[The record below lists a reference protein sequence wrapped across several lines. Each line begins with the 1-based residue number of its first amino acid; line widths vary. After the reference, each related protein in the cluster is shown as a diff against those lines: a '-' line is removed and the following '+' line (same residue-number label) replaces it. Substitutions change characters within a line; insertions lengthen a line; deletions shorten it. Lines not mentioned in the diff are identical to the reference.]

1 MVEKSITSPRNVI
14 DLASYRQV
22 LANGK
27 VSSMS
32 ARLCR
37 HCGAPLLD
45 GENDDDC
52 SSAFNLASRS
62 AAARDVASDSCRLR
76 NGRV

>member
-1 MVEKSITSPRNVI
+1 MVEESITPIRNVI

-27 VSSMS
+27 ASSMS
-32 ARLCR
+32 ARMCR

-52 SSAFNLASRS
+52 STAFSTAAPRPRDRSR
-62 AAARDVASDSCRLR
+62 RIRID
-76 NGRV
+76 

>member
-1 MVEKSITSPRNVI
+1 MVEKHITTPRNVI
-14 DLASYRQV
+14 ELAHYRQAV
-22 LANGK
+22 TSGK
-27 VSSMS
+27 ASSMS

-52 SSAFNLASRS
+52 STAFSTAAPRPRERSR
-62 AAARDVASDSCRLR
+62 RIRLD
-76 NGRV
+76 

>member
-1 MVEKSITSPRNVI
+1 MVEKRITTPRNVI

-27 VSSMS
+27 ASSMS

-52 SSAFNLASRS
+52 STAFN
-62 AAARDVASDSCRLR
+62 AATPRLR
-76 NGRV
+76 ETSRRIRAD

>member
-1 MVEKSITSPRNVI
+1 MVEKRKTTPRNVI

-27 VSSMS
+27 ASSMS
-32 ARLCR
+32 AWLCR

-52 SSAFNLASRS
+52 STAFNI
-62 AAARDVASDSCRLR
+62 AAQRLR
-76 NGRV
+76 ETPRRIRAD

>member
-1 MVEKSITSPRNVI
+1 MVEKHITTPRNVI
-14 DLASYRQV
+14 DLANYRQV
-22 LANGK
+22 VTGGK
-27 VSSMS
+27 APSLS

-52 SSAFNLASRS
+52 STALN
-62 AAARDVASDSCRLR
+62 AAAPRLR
-76 NGRV
+76 ERSRRIRLD

>member
-1 MVEKSITSPRNVI
+1 MVEKRITSPRNVI

-22 LANGK
+22 VASGK
-27 VSSMS
+27 ASSMS

-37 HCGAPLLD
+37 HCGAPLLE

-52 SSAFNLASRS
+52 STAFNVAASR
-62 AAARDVASDSCRLR
+62 LR
-76 NGRV
+76 ETSRRIRAD